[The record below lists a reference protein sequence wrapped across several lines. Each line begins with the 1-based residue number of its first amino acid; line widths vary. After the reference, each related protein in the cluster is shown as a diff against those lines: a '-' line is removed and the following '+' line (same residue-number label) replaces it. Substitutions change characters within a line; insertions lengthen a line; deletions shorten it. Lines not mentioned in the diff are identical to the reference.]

1 MHYQNETK
9 SQSQSRRSKPFQLTL
24 LCTALFLT
32 GCQSFSGIT
41 KVPLN
46 QPEVR
51 PNAQQVQNK
60 RTQVNQ
66 NKPVKTLTEVN
77 VAPEPVLPANA
88 WEFILANPGIDYSM
102 NRRIKAQKDWYLQ
115 HPAFLS
121 QVLAR
126 SEPFLG
132 YVIDEADK
140 RGLPRALALLPIV
153 ESRYNPHAKSK
164 AGAVGTWQF
173 IPSTAAHF
181 GLRMNWWYDG
191 RRDIVTSTDAALT
204 YLEQLHKRFGDDW
217 LLALASYNAG
227 GGNVN
232 KAIRRNEN
240 RGRPTDYWHL
250 PLPRETTEYVPRLLA
265 LLEIIQEPEKY
276 NVNLPQI
283 PVEAKVTAVDT
294 VDQIDVAQLAKL
306 AGLSEKEFRTLNP
319 GLRRWAS
326 DPQGQY
332 KVLLPTDKAPAF
344 IAALRSLP
352 KEQRTT
358 WRRHTVQ
365 PGDTI
370 SQIAN
375 AHNLPTS
382 EFKRIN
388 QLNSSFIRVGQKLLV
403 PQNVQTLASA
413 GSSTAKI
420 QKTSNSPSKLVTS
433 NNGQA
438 VTLLP
443 KSVDHTVQAGDTL
456 WDLSKQ
462 YKTSVRLIAAENN
475 LSTRKP
481 LKVGQVLTVTL
492 SDGVHTQRVSYKVQA
507 GDSLYGIAKRFKVS
521 IGDIASWNSID
532 KSNHIKPGQQLT
544 LFLNNE
550 S

>member
-153 ESRYNPHAKSK
+153 ESRYNPHAISK

-173 IPSTAAHF
+173 MPATAAHF
-181 GLRMNWWYDG
+181 G
-191 RRDIVTSTDAALT
+191 
-204 YLEQLHKRFGDDW
+204 
-217 LLALASYNAG
+217 
-227 GGNVN
+227 
-232 KAIRRNEN
+232 
-240 RGRPTDYWHL
+240 
-250 PLPRETTEYVPRLLA
+250 
-265 LLEIIQEPEKY
+265 
-276 NVNLPQI
+276 
-283 PVEAKVTAVDT
+283 
-294 VDQIDVAQLAKL
+294 
-306 AGLSEKEFRTLNP
+306 
-319 GLRRWAS
+319 
-326 DPQGQY
+326 
-332 KVLLPTDKAPAF
+332 
-344 IAALRSLP
+344 
-352 KEQRTT
+352 
-358 WRRHTVQ
+358 
-365 PGDTI
+365 
-370 SQIAN
+370 
-375 AHNLPTS
+375 
-382 EFKRIN
+382 
-388 QLNSSFIRVGQKLLV
+388 
-403 PQNVQTLASA
+403 
-413 GSSTAKI
+413 
-420 QKTSNSPSKLVTS
+420 
-433 NNGQA
+433 NN
-438 VTLLP
+438 
-443 KSVDHTVQAGDTL
+443 
-456 WDLSKQ
+456 
-462 YKTSVRLIAAENN
+462 
-475 LSTRKP
+475 
-481 LKVGQVLTVTL
+481 
-492 SDGVHTQRVSYKVQA
+492 
-507 GDSLYGIAKRFKVS
+507 
-521 IGDIASWNSID
+521 
-532 KSNHIKPGQQLT
+532 
-544 LFLNNE
+544 
-550 S
+550 